1 MCHPLKYTGSRT
13 YLSRLL
19 SCSAL
24 SLYGQSE
31 SGFNCNRQRIPMVW
45 WPNKQQMISKCLA
58 HLINEIR
65 IGLKEKNLA
74 MCQTPK
80 NNFCQNTKLIA
91 GFLDVHPP
99 AQRPKLTKNWHGNMA
114 MSQTLEILP
123 QNSCDLMD
131 VYFHNLVILGFDP
144 SPTQIGCT
152 LRPSHL
158 TTIPASLPAKPRFEG

>member
-1 MCHPLKYTGSRT
+1 
-13 YLSRLL
+13 
-19 SCSAL
+19 
-24 SLYGQSE
+24 
-31 SGFNCNRQRIPMVW
+31 
-45 WPNKQQMISKCLA
+45 MISKCLA

-152 LRPSHL
+152 LD
-158 TTIPASLPAKPRFEG
+158 PAT